1 MQQINWKQNLFFIWL
16 SQFLALAGFGMCMPF
31 IPLFMR
37 EVLQVEESMRGVY
50 VSAFSFAGMTSL
62 CVATAF
68 WGVVADKFGRKLMLL
83 RASYGAALLYPLL
96 AFAPNV
102 YVLILTRFLCSFF
115 SGTVNPAQTLLVS
128 TTPQERQGFVLGALS
143 TATWSGNML
152 GYFLGGILVNYF
164 GYRTAFLSSGAL
176 YLTGAFLVQFFVRDN
191 FVRPQKSEKQKK
203 TPLKELLTPY
213 VGLILV
219 MFMILGLSRR
229 IDQPFIAMLVEV
241 VNGWDNAAYWTGFA
255 SMCAAA
261 GGVAAGMLFGWA
273 SDHYPLPKL
282 LVTVILLTA
291 AASFLQAYS
300 GNILCL
306 MAARFLAYFAGGGM
320 QPLLIMWLGKV
331 TDPTKKGTFF
341 GWSTS
346 ANIFGGILSTL
357 ISGTVI
363 LSCGVRGV
371 FAAGGILTLLML
383 PLILMGIRG
392 APKNVKL

>member
-241 VNGWDNAAYWTGFA
+241 VNGWDNAAYWTGIA

-331 TDPTKKGTFF
+331 TDPAKKGTFF
-341 GWSTS
+341 GWSAS
-346 ANIFGGILSTL
+346 SNIFGGILSTL

-392 APKNVKL
+392 APQNVKL

>member
-1 MQQINWKQNLFFIWL
+1 MQEINWKHNLFFIWL

-37 EVLQVEESMRGVY
+37 EVLQVNESMRGVY

-102 YVLILTRFLCSFF
+102 YILILTRFLCSFF

-128 TTPQERQGFVLGALS
+128 TTPQEKQGFVLGALS
-143 TATWSGNML
+143 TATWSGNMV
-152 GYFLGGILVNYF
+152 GYFLGGILVSYI
-164 GYRTAFLSSGAL
+164 GYRATFLSSGAL
-176 YLTGAFLVQFFVRDN
+176 YMLGAILVQFFVKDN
-191 FVRPQKSEKQKK
+191 FVRMPKTEKQRK

-213 VGLILV
+213 VGLILI

-241 VNGWDNAAYWTGFA
+241 VNGLDNAAYWTGIA

-273 SDHYPLPKL
+273 SDHIPLPRL
-282 LVTVILLTA
+282 MIPVILVTAVA
-291 AASFLQAYS
+291 CFLQAYS
-300 GNILCL
+300 TNILCL

-331 TDPTKKGTFF
+331 TDPAKKGTFF
-341 GWSTS
+341 GWSAS

-363 LSCGVRGV
+363 LACGVRGV
-371 FAAGGILTLLML
+371 FVAGGVLTLILL
-383 PLILMGIRG
+383 PLILIGMRWM
-392 APKNVKL
+392 PRNTKL

>member
-1 MQQINWKQNLFFIWL
+1 MIEVNWKKNLFFIWL

-62 CVATAF
+62 CIATAF
-68 WGVVADKFGRKLMLL
+68 WGIVADKFGRKLMLL

-102 YVLILTRFLCSFF
+102 YTLILIRFCCSFF

-128 TTPQERQGFVLGALS
+128 TTPQEKQGFVLGALS

-191 FVRPQKSEKQKK
+191 FLRPPKSEKPKK
-203 TPLKELLTPY
+203 PPLKELLTPY

-241 VNGWDNAAYWTGFA
+241 VNGLDKAAYWTGIA

-282 LVTVILLTA
+282 LITVILLTA

-300 GNILCL
+300 TNILCL

-331 TDPTKKGTFF
+331 TDPAKKGTFF
-341 GWSTS
+341 GWSAS
-346 ANIFGGILSTL
+346 ANIFGGIVSTL

-371 FAAGGILTLLML
+371 FTAGGVLALLML
-383 PLILMGIRG
+383 PLVLIGIRFS
-392 APKNVKL
+392 PKNVKL